1 MQTMNRKP
9 LVAFIFILLLKPA
22 FGQNNNLANKYLDF
36 FEEPIKKIAIDI
48 LAFNKHL
55 FIKTNKNK
63 AEDLKKN
70 ILDNTARERARFEK
84 KEDFVGQESLKKE
97 SLYFL
102 ESVHNYL
109 NTQQV
114 FDFPETESYNA
125 DSVFLI
131 QKSCIS
137 NLDLLYK
144 ASIRFHEAQQ
154 SFCLVNRISNRPKE
168 IGINSF
174 FLDAIK
180 VEEYCI
186 EIHKLVMNTRHI
198 ERLFIN
204 SIGKDTGNKPDE
216 IRQTIVLAA
225 EDGTLK
231 LKGLPTHKNDR
242 SLKNS
247 ALNSLRLYRIEA
259 SGALVQLLNFRKH
272 EQDFYKHHF
281 KAKEKGELT
290 PKEKER
296 YRTAI
301 ADYNAN
307 VKKANEVVKDLEEKR
322 LIHEKE
328 YDMAYRAYIEEML
341 TIEY

>member
-1 MQTMNRKP
+1 MNRKP
-9 LVAFIFILLLKPA
+9 LVALIFILLLKPA
-22 FGQNNNLANKYLDF
+22 FGQTNNLANKYLDF
-36 FEEPIKKIAIDI
+36 FQEPVKKIAIDI

-63 AEDLKKN
+63 AEAQKKHL
-70 ILDNTARERARFEK
+70 LDYTARERARFEK

-102 ESVHNYL
+102 ESVQNYL
-109 NTQQV
+109 TTQQV

-125 DSVFLI
+125 DSVFLV
-131 QKSCIS
+131 QKSFIF

-144 ASIRFHEAQQ
+144 ASIRIHEEQQ
-154 SFCLVNRISNRPKE
+154 NFCLVNRIPDRPKE
-168 IGINSF
+168 IGINSI
-174 FLDAIK
+174 FLEAIK

-186 EIHKLVMNTRHI
+186 EINKRVMSTRHI
-198 ERLFIN
+198 ERLFLT
-204 SIGKDTGNKPDE
+204 SIGKDTGNRPDE
-216 IRQTIVLAA
+216 IRQTIILAA
-225 EDGTLK
+225 EEGTLK

-247 ALNSLRLYRIEA
+247 ALNSLRLYRAEA

-290 PKEKER
+290 PKEKDR
-296 YRTAI
+296 YRIAI

-307 VKKANEVVKDLEEKR
+307 IKKANEVVKELEEKR
-322 LIHEKE
+322 LVHEKD